1 MEKQINEQRA
11 SLLEKAIDFVK
22 VFFSEPWMYSSSDR
36 NLPETRRK
44 SYELMDRF
52 YS

>member
-1 MEKQINEQRA
+1 MENQTNEQKG
-11 SLLEKAIDFVK
+11 SLLEKTLNFVK
-22 VFFSEPWMYSSSDR
+22 VFFSEPWMYSSLDR
-36 NLPETRRK
+36 NLPETRRR